1 MAELTLY
8 HGEPNGPSL
17 TVLAALFEKNLQATL
32 VPIDLAAGERHGGK
46 VPHNVEIDMSIE
58 GEGPV
63 LVADGEAMTDSVF
76 LGLYLDETGT
86 GTPLQPGDAYGQWKV
101 QMWCRYVIE
110 RVAPAAAL
118 LGDREY
124 LTPKLQA
131 MDEVGFE
138 TLVGS
143 IRSADLGERW
153 RQIREG
159 AYPDEQLEDSRTK
172 IRQAVER
179 LEGQL
184 ESDWILSDFSLA
196 DLETYAWLAGM
207 TTIVPDAFA
216 GKTKTNAWLQR
227 VQARASVQKALAQSR
242 SNDPRRVWAAGP
254 EINRWG

>member
-1 MAELTLY
+1 MATILY
-8 HGEPNGPSL
+8 HGEPNGPSF
-17 TVLAALFEKNLQATL
+17 TVLAALAEKGIAADLK
-32 VPIDLAAGERHGGK
+32 PIDLAAGERHSAG
-46 VPHNVEIDMSIE
+46 VPKNAEVEMSIE

-63 LVADGEAMTDSVF
+63 LVADGEAMSDSVF

-110 RVAPAAAL
+110 RVAPAASL
-118 LGDREY
+118 LGDRDY
-124 LTPKLQA
+124 LTPKLQG
-131 MDEVGFE
+131 MDDAAFE

-143 IRSADLGERW
+143 IRSADLAERW
-153 RQIREG
+153 RRIREG

-172 IRQAVER
+172 IRQAVEK

-184 ESDWILSDFSLA
+184 EGDWLLGDFSLA

-207 TTIVPDAFA
+207 TEIVPDAFA
-216 GKTKTNAWLQR
+216 NAPKTKAWLDR
-227 VQARASVQKALAQSR
+227 VKSRDSVQKALAQSR
-242 SNDPRRVWAAGP
+242 TNDPRRVWAAGP